1 MKKITAPN
9 RAAEEREDDHAPV
22 WLEGEF
28 DGIDGEDAP
37 VERKGGDAR
46 DQAEL
51 RHGAGRPDADDARE
65 SGTQGHGA
73 HERRASAQGTHDH
86 GSHERGSHD
95 ADADAGHAPSHGADS
110 HSDGDSHGSHAGQS
124 HSDDSHD
131 SHDSRAG
138 QAHSD
143 HSHDSH
149 GSHGSHAGQSHSDD
163 SHDSHARHH
172 HAHAPVAGHGRAF
185 ALAVALNVAIVV
197 VQAVYGVIAHS
208 AALLADAGHN
218 LSDVLGLLLAWG
230 AAWLA
235 ARRPSARYTF
245 GYGSSS
251 ILASLANAG
260 LLLFACGVIVAEAIG
275 RLMNPAPVAGLVVF
289 VVATVGVVVNGFSA
303 WLFMRGQKEDLN
315 IRGAFLHMAAD
326 AAISA
331 AVAISGLVILYT
343 NWTWLDPAMSLLV
356 VAVVVVGTW
365 GLLRDSV
372 RMALDAVPP
381 GVSLQDIRDY
391 LAEQPGV
398 TDVHDLHVWAL
409 STTGNALSAHL
420 VMPAGHPGD
429 ESIDGIVVTLRERFS
444 MQHATLQVDLGTTEH
459 RCAMDH
465 SHD

>member
-1 MKKITAPN
+1 MKKTTAPN
-9 RAAEEREDDHAPV
+9 QAAEEREDDHALV
-22 WLEGEF
+22 WL
-28 DGIDGEDAP
+28 DGESDGTDDDDAQL
-37 VERKGGDAR
+37 EGKARAADDQDGD
-46 DQAEL
+46 
-51 RHGAGRPDADDARE
+51 RHGAVRPDADDARRE
-65 SGTQGHGA
+65 DGTQDHGA
-73 HERRASAQGTHDH
+73 HVH
-86 GSHERGSHD
+86 GSHD
-95 ADADAGHAPSHGADS
+95 DS
-110 HSDGDSHGSHAGQS
+110 GQS
-124 HSDDSHD
+124 HGDHSHA
-131 SHDSRAG
+131 SHSTHNHG
-138 QAHSD
+138 D

-149 GSHGSHAGQSHSDD
+149 AGHSHGAHGHAGHS
-163 SHDSHARHH
+163 

-185 ALAVALNVAIVV
+185 ALAVALNIAIVV

-208 AALLADAGHN
+208 TALLADAGHN

-230 AAWLA
+230 AAWLST
-235 ARRPSARYTF
+235 RRPSARYTF

-289 VVATVGVVVNGFSA
+289 VVATVGVIVNGFSA

-326 AAISA
+326 AGISA

-343 NWTWLDPAMSLLV
+343 NWTWLDPVMSLLV
-356 VAVVVVGTW
+356 VAVVVYGTW

-381 GVSLQDIRDY
+381 GVDLQPIRDF
-391 LAEQPGV
+391 LAGQPGV

-429 ESIDGIVVTLRERFS
+429 ESIDAIVITLRERFS

-459 RCAMDH
+459 QCAMGHPRD
-465 SHD
+465 

>member
-1 MKKITAPN
+1 MKKTTVPN
-9 RAAEEREDDHAPV
+9 HVAKEREDDHAPV
-22 WLEGEF
+22 WL
-28 DGIDGEDAP
+28 DGESDGTDGDDAQP
-37 VERKGGDAR
+37 KSQARAADEQGGH
-46 DQAEL
+46 
-51 RHGAGRPDADDARE
+51 RHGAVRPEVDDARRE
-65 SGTQGHGA
+65 GGTQ
-73 HERRASAQGTHDH
+73 DH
-86 GSHERGSHD
+86 GVQVSDSHGDGADRMQSHAHTHSHGTDKGPSDAAHSHGSRSTRNHSEHSHGSQ
-95 ADADAGHAPSHGADS
+95 AGHNPGS
-110 HSDGDSHGSHAGQS
+110 HSDAGLSHGGHSHAG
-124 HSDDSHD
+124 H
-131 SHDSRAG
+131 
-138 QAHSD
+138 
-143 HSHDSH
+143 
-149 GSHGSHAGQSHSDD
+149 SHAGH
-163 SHDSHARHH
+163 SHAGHS

-208 AALLADAGHN
+208 TALLADAGHN

-230 AAWLA
+230 AAWLST
-235 ARRPSARYTF
+235 RRPSARYTF

-289 VVATVGVVVNGFSA
+289 VVATVGVIVNGFSA
-303 WLFMRGQKEDLN
+303 WLFMRGQKDDLN

-326 AAISA
+326 AGISA

-343 NWTWLDPAMSLLV
+343 NWTWLDPVMSLLV
-356 VAVVVVGTW
+356 VAVVIYGTW

-381 GVSLQDIRDY
+381 GVDLQPIRDY
-391 LAEQPGV
+391 LAGQPGV

-429 ESIDGIVVTLRERFS
+429 ESIDAIVITLRERFS

-459 RCAMDH
+459 QCAMGH
-465 SHD
+465 SRD

>member
-1 MKKITAPN
+1 MEGK
-9 RAAEEREDDHAPV
+9 ER
-22 WLEGEF
+22 
-28 DGIDGEDAP
+28 
-37 VERKGGDAR
+37 
-46 DQAEL
+46 
-51 RHGAGRPDADDARE
+51 GAQD
-65 SGTQGHGA
+65 HGA
-73 HERRASAQGTHDH
+73 HEREAGAQGAL
-86 GSHERGSHD
+86 ERGSHD
-95 ADADAGHAPSHGADS
+95 PDHAHSHDADHAHSHGAADS
-110 HSDGDSHGSHAGQS
+110 HSADSHSGQGDSDHSHGSHAGHS
-124 HSDDSHD
+124 HSKS
-131 SHDSRAG
+131 
-138 QAHSD
+138 
-143 HSHDSH
+143 SH
-149 GSHGSHAGQSHSDD
+149 GHAGHS
-163 SHDSHARHH
+163 

-185 ALAVALNVAIVV
+185 ALAVALNAAIVV

-208 AALLADAGHN
+208 TALLADAGHN

-230 AAWLA
+230 ATWLV

-251 ILASLANAG
+251 ILASLANAA
-260 LLLFACGVIVAEAIG
+260 LLLFACGVIVAEAVG

-303 WLFMRGQKEDLN
+303 WLFMRGQKDDLN

-343 NWTWLDPAMSLLV
+343 NWTWLDPVMSLLV
-356 VAVVVVGTW
+356 VAVVVYGTW

-381 GVSLQDIRDY
+381 GVDLQRIRDY
-391 LAEQPGV
+391 LAGQPGV

-444 MQHATLQVDLGTTEH
+444 MHHATLQVDLGTTEH

-465 SHD
+465 PHD

>member
-1 MKKITAPN
+1 MKKTTVPN
-9 RAAEEREDDHAPV
+9 HAAEEREDDHAPV
-22 WLEGEF
+22 WL
-28 DGIDGEDAP
+28 DGESDGTDGDDAQP
-37 VERKGGDAR
+37 KSQARAADERGGH
-46 DQAEL
+46 
-51 RHGAGRPDADDARE
+51 RHGAVRPEVDDARGE
-65 SGTQGHGA
+65 GGTQNHGVQV
-73 HERRASAQGTHDH
+73 S
-86 GSHERGSHD
+86 
-95 ADADAGHAPSHGADS
+95 
-110 HSDGDSHGSHAGQS
+110 DSHGDGADRMQSDTHTHTHSQGADKGPSHA
-124 HSDDSHD
+124 
-131 SHDSRAG
+131 A
-138 QAHSD
+138 

-149 GSHGSHAGQSHSDD
+149 STHKHGDHNSHAGHNHGTRSHGSH
-163 SHDSHARHH
+163 SHAGHS

-208 AALLADAGHN
+208 TALLADAGHN

-230 AAWLA
+230 AAWLST
-235 ARRPSARYTF
+235 RRPSARYTF

-289 VVATVGVVVNGFSA
+289 VVATVGVIVNGFSA
-303 WLFMRGQKEDLN
+303 WLFMRGQKDDLN

-326 AAISA
+326 AGISA

-343 NWTWLDPAMSLLV
+343 NWTWLDPVMSLLV
-356 VAVVVVGTW
+356 VAVVIYGTW

-381 GVSLQDIRDY
+381 GVDLQPIRDY
-391 LAEQPGV
+391 LAGQPGV

-429 ESIDGIVVTLRERFS
+429 ESIDAIVITLRERFS

-459 RCAMDH
+459 QCAMGHPRD
-465 SHD
+465 

>member
-1 MKKITAPN
+1 MKKVTTSN

-28 DGIDGEDAP
+28 DGIDGEDAQG
-37 VERKGGDAR
+37 EGKGGDAR
-46 DQAEL
+46 DQGEL
-51 RHGAGRPDADDARE
+51 RHGAGRPDADDARA
-65 SGTQGHGA
+65 SGLQGHGTQGHEA
-73 HERRASAQGTHDH
+73 HEREASTHGIREQGAHDH
-86 GSHERGSHD
+86 GADHSHSVDGHSSHAAHNHGSH
-95 ADADAGHAPSHGADS
+95 ADHS
-110 HSDGDSHGSHAGQS
+110 HSDHAHGSHAG
-124 HSDDSHD
+124 
-131 SHDSRAG
+131 
-138 QAHSD
+138 
-143 HSHDSH
+143 HSHN
-149 GSHGSHAGQSHSDD
+149 HSGH
-163 SHDSHARHH
+163 S
-172 HAHAPVAGHGRAF
+172 HAHAPAPGHGRAF
-185 ALAVALNVAIVV
+185 ALAVGLNVAIVV

-208 AALLADAGHN
+208 TALLADAGHN

-230 AAWLA
+230 ATWLV

-343 NWTWLDPAMSLLV
+343 NWTWLDPVMSLFV
-356 VAVVVVGTW
+356 VAVVVAGTW

-391 LAEQPGV
+391 LAGQPGV

-429 ESIDGIVVTLRERFS
+429 ESIDAIVVTLRERFS